1 MHLQKIFLSLTGVTL
16 LLLGCGGLTFI
27 VEPSPT
33 ITPEPTLT
41 ASLLP
46 SPTDTAT
53 VTAALSPTD
62 TPTTPPSETP
72 LPTFTST
79 PTLEPQWYVQ
89 GPGEVIVPI
98 LLYHHIALHQS
109 ENIYYVSPDA
119 FERQMYLLHQWGYK
133 TISVELLVNAI
144 EQGAELP
151 PKPIMLTFDDGSES
165 IVTNALPI
173 MQKYNFTG
181 TAYIVYNYVGIQNYM
196 NPDQIRE
203 LYASGWEIGSHS
215 LSHADLTQRSDRQM
229 DEIVES
235 RRKLQSLFGV
245 PILSFSYPFGAY
257 DEDSVY
263 YAHYAGYI
271 AAMGLG
277 NESLQGSKNLFYL
290 YRQAVKGSDD
300 LRTFAL
306 LLPWR
311 EDLENLAAITIVP

>member
-1 MHLQKIFLSLTGVTL
+1 LQKIFLSITGTTL
-16 LLLGCGGLTFI
+16 LLLGCGGLTLLAGS
-27 VEPSPT
+27 SPT
-33 ITPEPTLT
+33 LAVDPTLT
-41 ASLLP
+41 ASPLP
-46 SPTDTAT
+46 SPTETASIT
-53 VTAALSPTD
+53 PTLSPTD
-62 TPTTPPSETP
+62 TPATLPSETP

-144 EQGAELP
+144 KQGAELP
-151 PKPIMLTFDDGSES
+151 PKPIILTFDDGSES
-165 IVTNALPI
+165 IFTNALPI

-235 RRKLQSLFGV
+235 RRKLQSLLGV

-257 DEDSVY
+257 NENSVY
-263 YAHYAGYI
+263 YTHYAGYI

-277 NESLQGSKNLFYL
+277 NESLQGNKNLFYL

-300 LRTFAL
+300 LTTFAL

-311 EDLENLAAITIVP
+311 EDLENLPAITIVP

>member
-1 MHLQKIFLSLTGVTL
+1 
-16 LLLGCGGLTFI
+16 
-27 VEPSPT
+27 
-33 ITPEPTLT
+33 
-41 ASLLP
+41 
-46 SPTDTAT
+46 
-53 VTAALSPTD
+53 
-62 TPTTPPSETP
+62 
-72 LPTFTST
+72 
-79 PTLEPQWYVQ
+79 
-89 GPGEVIVPI
+89 
-98 LLYHHIALHQS
+98 
-109 ENIYYVSPDA
+109 
-119 FERQMYLLHQWGYK
+119 MYLLHEWGYK

-144 EQGAELP
+144 KQGAELP
-151 PKPIMLTFDDGSES
+151 PKPIILTFDDGSES

-173 MQKYNFTG
+173 MQNYDFTG
-181 TAYIVYNYVGIQNYM
+181 TAYIVYNYMGIQNYM
-196 NPDQIRE
+196 NPDQIHE

-215 LSHADLTQRSDRQM
+215 LSHADLTQRSNRQM

-235 RRKLQSLFGV
+235 RRKLQSLLGV

-257 DEDSVY
+257 NEDSVY

-311 EDLENLAAITIVP
+311 EGLENLPAITIVP